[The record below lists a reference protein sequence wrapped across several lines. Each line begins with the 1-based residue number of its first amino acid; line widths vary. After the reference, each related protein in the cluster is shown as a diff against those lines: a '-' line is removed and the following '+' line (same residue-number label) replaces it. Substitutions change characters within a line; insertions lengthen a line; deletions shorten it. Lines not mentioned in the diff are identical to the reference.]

1 MKKIITFLL
10 LSILLVVAYLGFS
23 NYPKLDIITG
33 YSSKSVASA
42 IFLAKRAQKSV
53 EHIDNNFSP
62 INLAENEVD
71 NSTKSVSSTLYGFKK
86 NIAVFREGIGA
97 VVINDDYDENA
108 KVLVPNRI
116 YKNNDLPFPYGDGKQ
131 IDSVFANVDY
141 EKLKETIDNSF
152 DINADRLEGT
162 NSVLVVYKDKIIAE
176 KYAEGF
182 DDKSLLLGWSM
193 TKSIV
198 STMYGI
204 MHKKGMIDIED
215 KVDIKAWQNDDRK
228 KITYSNLLQMN
239 SGLAWEEDYSNI
251 SDVTEMLYLDSDMSK
266 KQAEKDLIG
275 KPNES
280 WYYSSGTTNL
290 LSGKLMKDKFNSQ
303 QEYLDFWYAEL
314 IDKIGMSSML
324 IETDLAGNFIGSSY
338 AWANTHDWAKYGLLY
353 LHKGNWNG
361 EQIVDSTWVDYS
373 VTPTNTSNGEYG
385 AQIWLNKGGNLP
397 DVPKDAYFFDG
408 YQGQRVFIVPSKDL
422 VVVRLGIDNTNKTDF
437 NIFLKG
443 IIGAIN

>member
-141 EKLKETIDNSF
+141 EKLK
-152 DINADRLEGT
+152 
-162 NSVLVVYKDKIIAE
+162 
-176 KYAEGF
+176 
-182 DDKSLLLGWSM
+182 
-193 TKSIV
+193 
-198 STMYGI
+198 
-204 MHKKGMIDIED
+204 
-215 KVDIKAWQNDDRK
+215 
-228 KITYSNLLQMN
+228 
-239 SGLAWEEDYSNI
+239 
-251 SDVTEMLYLDSDMSK
+251 
-266 KQAEKDLIG
+266 
-275 KPNES
+275 
-280 WYYSSGTTNL
+280 
-290 LSGKLMKDKFNSQ
+290 
-303 QEYLDFWYAEL
+303 
-314 IDKIGMSSML
+314 
-324 IETDLAGNFIGSSY
+324 
-338 AWANTHDWAKYGLLY
+338 
-353 LHKGNWNG
+353 
-361 EQIVDSTWVDYS
+361 
-373 VTPTNTSNGEYG
+373 
-385 AQIWLNKGGNLP
+385 
-397 DVPKDAYFFDG
+397 
-408 YQGQRVFIVPSKDL
+408 
-422 VVVRLGIDNTNKTDF
+422 
-437 NIFLKG
+437 
-443 IIGAIN
+443 